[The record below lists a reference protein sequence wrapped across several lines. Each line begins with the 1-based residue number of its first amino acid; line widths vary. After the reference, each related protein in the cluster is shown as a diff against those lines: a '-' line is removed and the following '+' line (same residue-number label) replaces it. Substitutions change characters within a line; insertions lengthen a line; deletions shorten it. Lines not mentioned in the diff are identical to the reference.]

1 MCTKDAK
8 LEEVIFT
15 ASKHGKEMYRCA
27 RASKWGDL
35 VPVALE
41 TALEEDTS
49 EDKTNLKTEQE

>member
-1 MCTKDAK
+1 
-8 LEEVIFT
+8 
-15 ASKHGKEMYRCA
+15 MYRCA